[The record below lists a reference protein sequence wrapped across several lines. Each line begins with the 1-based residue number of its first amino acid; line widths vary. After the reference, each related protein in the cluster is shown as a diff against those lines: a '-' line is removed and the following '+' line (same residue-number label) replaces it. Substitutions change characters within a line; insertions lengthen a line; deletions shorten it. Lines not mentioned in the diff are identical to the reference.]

1 MGKRVKS
8 VSMPG
13 LAAKLEELDGAKGSR
28 WSIQRTVTY
37 TRSSVVNRVD
47 IIASRNVMSGGG
59 WDGFVARA
67 DMDDDGLLSGY
78 TVDATV
84 PYKVGKV
91 LDTAWESLT

>member
-1 MGKRVKS
+1 
-8 VSMPG
+8 
-13 LAAKLEELDGAKGSR
+13 
-28 WSIQRTVTY
+28 
-37 TRSSVVNRVD
+37 
-47 IIASRNVMSGGG
+47 MSGAG